1 MCDCIKTMNS
11 RLAESN
17 GHLITTLFGTP
28 RAVIGSVKVD
38 SKKRGQPPAAIA
50 SFCPFCGEAYEAPK
64 ARATPEQIAG
74 LSARARALWDR
85 LREGRFYQHHADDT
99 PKAMAELDNAGLV
112 EVMARPVEVWACWV
126 PAGSRQASPEVIA
139 Q

>member
-1 MCDCIKTMNS
+1 MCDCIKTMND

-17 GHLITTLFGTP
+17 GLLITTLFGTP
-28 RAVIGSVKVD
+28 RAVIGSHKID
-38 SKKRGQPPAAIA
+38 SKKRGQPPCAIA
-50 SFCPFCGEAYEAPK
+50 SYCPFCGGAYEAPK

-85 LREGRFYQHHADDT
+85 LREGRFYQAHAETT
-99 PKAMAELDNAGLV
+99 PKAMAELEAAGLV
-112 EVMARPVEVWACWV
+112 QIMARPVEIWACWV
-126 PAGSRQASPEVIA
+126 PAGSRQASSEAIA

>member
-1 MCDCIKTMNS
+1 MCDCIETMNS

-17 GHLITTLFGTP
+17 GLLITTLFGTP
-28 RAVIGSVKVD
+28 RAVIGSHKID
-38 SKKRGQPPAAIA
+38 SKKRGQPPCAIA
-50 SFCPFCGEAYEAPK
+50 SYCPFCGGAYEAPK

-85 LREGRFYQHHADDT
+85 LREGRFYQVHAENT
-99 PKAMAELDNAGLV
+99 PKAMAELEAAGLV
-112 EVMARPVEVWACWV
+112 QIMARPVEIWACWV

>member
-1 MCDCIKTMNS
+1 MCDCIKTMNN
-11 RLAESN
+11 RLAETN

-38 SKKRGQPPAAIA
+38 RKKRGQPPVAIA

-64 ARATPEQIAG
+64 ARATPDQIAG

-85 LREGRFYQHHADDT
+85 LREGRFYQAHADNT
-99 PKAMAELDNAGLV
+99 PKAMAELDEAGLV
-112 EVMARPVEVWACWV
+112 QVMARPVEIWACWV
-126 PAGSRQASPEVIA
+126 PAGSRQSSPEVIA
-139 Q
+139 K